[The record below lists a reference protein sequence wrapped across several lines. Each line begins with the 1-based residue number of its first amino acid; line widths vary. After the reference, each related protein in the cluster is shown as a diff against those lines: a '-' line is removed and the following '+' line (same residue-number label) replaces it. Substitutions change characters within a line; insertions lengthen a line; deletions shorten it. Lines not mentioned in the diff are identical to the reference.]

1 MENEMEQQQ
10 QQLEKEVEP
19 TTILTEEEQY
29 ILELDDIQRKA
40 FLIAKEHLG
49 TSFNILRSNGFK
61 EWKKSKKPAMSTGIP
76 KM

>member
-1 MENEMEQQQ
+1 MEQQQ
-10 QQLEKEVEP
+10 HHQQQQQQQQELEMEP

-61 EWKKSKKPAMSTGIP
+61 EWKKSKKQS
-76 KM
+76 

>member
-1 MENEMEQQQ
+1 MEQQQQHQ

-61 EWKKSKKPAMSTGIP
+61 EWKKSKKQS
-76 KM
+76 

>member
-1 MENEMEQQQ
+1 MENEMEQQQHQ

-61 EWKKSKKPAMSTGIP
+61 EWKKSKKQN
-76 KM
+76 

>member
-1 MENEMEQQQ
+1 MENEMEQHQQHQ
-10 QQLEKEVEP
+10 QQLEKEIEP

-49 TSFNILRSNGFK
+49 TSFNVLRSNGFK
-61 EWKKSKKPAMSTGIP
+61 EWKKSKNQN
-76 KM
+76 